1 MENQTE
7 LLSDVDIRILAKQF
21 HINLIDVCFK
31 SKLDTMKI
39 KAGSYVLNMDRD
51 DYQGTHWI
59 CLYVNGN
66 NAVYYDSFGQE
77 APIEIVNFCK
87 RGKVKLIM
95 NYTQIQDIDDT
106 SCGYYCLAFLY
117 WMTKYK
123 TPSQYYL
130 NMFNKPF
137 DENTKKNKLILQ
149 KFIKSIVYKK
159 T

>member
-1 MENQTE
+1 MKSS
-7 LLSDVDIRILAKQF
+7 LLKVIVTPCAIAIDIWVLRKLWLILKP
-21 HINLIDVCFK
+21 ISNNL
-31 SKLDTMKI
+31 LLLT
-39 KAGSYVLNMDRD
+39 YVLNMDRD

-59 CLYVNGN
+59 CLYVNGK
-66 NAVYYDSFGQE
+66 NAVYHDSFGQE